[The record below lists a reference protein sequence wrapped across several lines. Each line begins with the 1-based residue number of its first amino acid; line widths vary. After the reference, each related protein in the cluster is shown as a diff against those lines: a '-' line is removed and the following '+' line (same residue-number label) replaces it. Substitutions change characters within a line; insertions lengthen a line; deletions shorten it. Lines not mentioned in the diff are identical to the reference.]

1 MTTPTGSA
9 SRAHDV
15 MRTACGRE
23 LTVSTLQPDPRGHHA
38 DRVVLGASLN
48 RGDLERCW
56 SSLTADEARR
66 LAGYLLA
73 HADGH
78 DPAGQPESMSVDF
91 VDGERY
97 AIGVRGHAVLVDQP
111 AEVGGD
117 DSAPTPTELFVA
129 SLASCVAFYAGRFLD
144 RHHLDR
150 TGLRVTAAFT
160 MATERP
166 ARVGSVRLRL
176 IAPGLP
182 VERQAALRAVVS
194 KCTVHNTLHQPP
206 QVDIA
211 IA

>member
-9 SRAHDV
+9 SRARDQV
-15 MRTACGRE
+15 RTACGRE
-23 LTVSTLQPDPRGHHA
+23 LTVSTLEPDPHNHRA
-38 DRVVLGASLN
+38 ARVVLGASLN
-48 RGDLERCW
+48 RGEKERCW
-56 SSLTADEARR
+56 SSLTAGEARR

-73 HADGH
+73 HADGL
-78 DPAGQPESMSVDF
+78 DPAGLPEAMSVDF
-91 VDGERY
+91 LAGERY

-111 AEVGGD
+111 ADIGGD

-150 TGLRVTAAFT
+150 TGLRVTAEFT

-182 VERQAALRAVVS
+182 VERQAALQAVVS
-194 KCTVHNTLHQPP
+194 KCTVHNSLHQPP
-206 QVDIA
+206 QVDID